1 MLCRRHHRN
10 LHIENKREYYANVF
24 CRLIAKSYPQCQIIL
39 ATNVFR
45 ASGNQKSMEN
55 VNFKKEIITDEEEN
69 ERLLH
74 ILKSKRGF
82 IESLFGELEGDL
94 LPEQRQKTV
103 KILRESVE
111 EIKEIKRKLNLS
123 NVDGGQISNW
133 EKRLKKYE

>member
-1 MLCRRHHRN
+1 
-10 LHIENKREYYANVF
+10 
-24 CRLIAKSYPQCQIIL
+24 
-39 ATNVFR
+39 
-45 ASGNQKSMEN
+45 MEN

-111 EIKEIKRKLNLS
+111 EIKRKLNLS

-133 EKRLKKYE
+133 EIRLIKYELFHQRSSKLQKPTCYLMWLDL

>member
-1 MLCRRHHRN
+1 
-10 LHIENKREYYANVF
+10 
-24 CRLIAKSYPQCQIIL
+24 
-39 ATNVFR
+39 
-45 ASGNQKSMEN
+45 MEN